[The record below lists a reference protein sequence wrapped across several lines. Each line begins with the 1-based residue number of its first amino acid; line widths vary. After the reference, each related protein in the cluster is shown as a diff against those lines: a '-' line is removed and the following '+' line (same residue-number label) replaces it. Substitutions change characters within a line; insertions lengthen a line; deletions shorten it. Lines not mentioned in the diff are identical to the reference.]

1 MNKEILRLAV
11 PNILSNI
18 SIPLISTVDTILMG
32 HLSSIHLGAVGVGA
46 MIFNFVYWNFGFLR
60 MGTTGITAQAF
71 GEQSSDKILDTLL
84 RASFTALGI
93 ALILIVFAIPIC
105 NSSLWAMNIGIEQE
119 DLVKE
124 YFFIRLAA
132 APASLL
138 IYVISGW
145 YFGLQDAITPLKM
158 TLAVNI
164 SNILISIVLVKYMNM
179 GLRGVAWGTVVAQY
193 IGVFVALG
201 FLFTKYK
208 HYFNHL
214 VWSRLWNRVD
224 FLGFLNINRDI
235 FLRTIFLAT
244 AFFFFHSQSAK
255 DGALFLAVNVILI
268 QLINWMSYGVD
279 GFAFAAESMV
289 GKYVG
294 AKDAFNVRRSI
305 KYAMYWGLALAVV
318 YSAVY
323 GFFYQP
329 IIEVFN
335 KEVEV
340 WELASSFRWLVVLL
354 PIIAFACY
362 MWDGIFVGMTASKSM
377 RNSMFFAFIL
387 YIGLYYALED
397 IFPIYA
403 IWIALFVFLFSRG
416 VFQTYLFKKYG
427 LDLK

>member
-1 MNKEILRLAV
+1 
-11 PNILSNI
+11 
-18 SIPLISTVDTILMG
+18 MG
-32 HLSSIHLGAVGVGA
+32 HLSSLHLGAVGAGA
-46 MIFNFVYWNFGFLR
+46 MVFNFVYWNFGFLR

-71 GEQSSDKILDTLL
+71 GEQSPTKILDTLL
-84 RASFTALGI
+84 RASVTAVGI
-93 ALILIVFAIPIC
+93 ALLLIVFAIPIC
-105 NSSLWAMNIGIEQE
+105 NGSLWAMNIGVEQQA
-119 DLVKE
+119 LVRE
-124 YFFIRLAA
+124 YFFIRVVA

-158 TLAVNI
+158 TLAVNV
-164 SNILISIVLVKYMNM
+164 SNICISILLVKYMDM
-179 GLRGVAWGTVVAQY
+179 GLRGVAWGTVMAQY
-193 IGVFVALG
+193 IGVLVALL

-208 HYFNHL
+208 DYFKHL
-214 VWSRLWNRVD
+214 FWSRLWKKED
-224 FLGFLNINRDI
+224 FLRFLHINRDI

-294 AKDAFNVRRSI
+294 AKDTFSVRQSI
-305 KYAMYWGLALAVV
+305 KYAMVWGLGLALL
-318 YSAVY
+318 YSLFY
-323 GFFYQP
+323 GLFYQQ
-329 IIEVFN
+329 IIEIFN
-335 KEVEV
+335 KEPEV
-340 WELASSFRWLVVLL
+340 WLLAKSFRWLVVLL

-362 MWDGIFVGMTASKSM
+362 IWDGIFVGMTASKSM
-377 RNSMFFAFIL
+377 RNSMFFAFVL
-387 YIGLYYALED
+387 YIGLYYLLEAYS
-397 IFPIYA
+397 PLYA

-416 VFQTYLFKKYG
+416 VFQSYLFRKHG

>member
-1 MNKEILRLAV
+1 MNREILRLAI

-32 HLSSIHLGAVGVGA
+32 HLSSLHLGAVGAGA
-46 MIFNFVYWNFGFLR
+46 MVFNFVYWNFGFLR

-71 GEQSSDKILDTLL
+71 GEQSANKILDTLL
-84 RASFTALGI
+84 RASITAIGI
-93 ALILIVFAIPIC
+93 ALILVVFAVPIC
-105 NSSLWAMNIGIEQE
+105 NGSLWAMNIGSEQQE
-119 DLVKE
+119 LVKA
-124 YFFIRLAA
+124 YFYIRLAA

-138 IYVISGW
+138 IYAISGW

-158 TLAVNI
+158 TLAVNV
-164 SNILISIVLVKYMNM
+164 SNILISILLVKYLGM
-179 GLRGVAWGTVVAQY
+179 GLRGVAWGTVIAQY
-193 IGVFVALG
+193 IGVMVALG
-201 FLFTKYK
+201 FLFTRYK
-208 HYFNHL
+208 HYFSHL
-214 VWSRLWNRVD
+214 LWSRLWNKED
-224 FLGFLNINRDI
+224 FLRFLNINRDI
-235 FLRTIFLAT
+235 FLRTIFLAS

-294 AKDAFNVRRSI
+294 AKDVAKVKLSI
-305 KYAMYWGLALAVV
+305 RYAMFWGLALALV
-318 YSAVY
+318 YSLMY
-323 GFFYQP
+323 GLFYQE
-329 IIEVFN
+329 IIEIFN
-335 KEVEV
+335 KETEV
-340 WELASSFRWLVVLL
+340 WALASSFRWLVVLL

-362 MWDGIFVGMTASKSM
+362 IWDGIFVGMTASKSM
-377 RNSMFFAFIL
+377 RNSMFLAFIL

-397 IFPIYA
+397 YSPLYA

-416 VFQTYLFKKYG
+416 LFQSYLFKKYG